1 MTNVWNKESRDQLHS
16 YTGDDRMYAPEWESQ
31 LPEVE
36 EIFVVQE
43 WLVSNA
49 ELQQY

>member
-1 MTNVWNKESRDQLHS
+1 MTHAKNTESCDQHRS
-16 YTGDDRMYAPEWESQ
+16 NTDDERMYAPEWESQ

-36 EIFVVQE
+36 ETFAVQE
-43 WLVSNA
+43 QLVSNV